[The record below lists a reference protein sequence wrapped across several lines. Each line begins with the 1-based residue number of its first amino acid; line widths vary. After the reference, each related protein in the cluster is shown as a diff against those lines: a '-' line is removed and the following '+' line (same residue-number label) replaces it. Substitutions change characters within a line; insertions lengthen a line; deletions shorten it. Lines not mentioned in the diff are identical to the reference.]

1 MAWKKTKYFLFTI
14 ITIILLIVNYLTP
27 IQNISKTPSNFKF
40 YKGEKVSFN
49 FNLPIK
55 VSFNTDKK
63 GILKINDNENK
74 SFLNLKKPFI
84 VETLD
89 QGKVN
94 INFNLFGFL
103 PIKRVSVDVVPT
115 LKVIP
120 GGQAI
125 GVRLNT
131 KGVLVVG
138 YSEIIGEDGK
148 IYSPYKE
155 GKIQIGDIIL
165 EVNSIKIK
173 QADDITEIA
182 NEQKGDVLNL
192 KINRKNSII
201 STSIHPVK
209 SKDDGQYRI
218 GLWVRDH
225 TAGIGTLTFYY
236 PEKNIYGALGHAIT
250 DIDTG
255 NILSVENGEIMK
267 SRITSID
274 QGKKSKPGELKGI
287 FMEEIDAVGNIEKNT
302 EFGIFGNM
310 YNDYKN
316 ELYDKP
322 IPVAYQSQVKEGPAK
337 ILSTIDNKGVQE
349 FDIQIIKKVSQDTA
363 NPKGMIIK
371 ITDKNLIRKTGGIIQ
386 GMSGS
391 PILQDGKLIGAVTH
405 VFVND
410 PTKGYGVYV
419 EWMINEMNSIIN
431 NNKHVFKN

>member
-1 MAWKKTKYFLFTI
+1 MTWKKLKYILFAVTVIFLLFI
-14 ITIILLIVNYLTP
+14 NYFTP

-40 YKGEKVSFN
+40 YKGEKISFN

-74 SFLNLKKPFI
+74 AFLDLKKPFI
-84 VETLD
+84 VETID
-89 QGKVN
+89 RGKVN

-103 PIKRVSVDVVPT
+103 PIKRVSVDVVPA

-120 GGQAI
+120 GGEAI

-131 KGVLVVG
+131 KGALVVG

-165 EVNSIKIK
+165 EVNGIKIK
-173 QADDITEIA
+173 QADDITKIA
-182 NEQKGDVLNL
+182 NEQKGNALNL
-192 KINRKNSII
+192 KINRKNSIVFTI
-201 STSIHPVK
+201 LHPVK
-209 SKDDGQYRI
+209 SRDDGQYRI

-236 PEKNIYGALGHAIT
+236 PEKKIYGALGHAIT

-267 SRITSID
+267 SRITSVD
-274 QGKKSKPGELKGI
+274 QGRRSKPGELKGL
-287 FMEEIDAVGNIEKNT
+287 FLEEIDAIGNIAVNT
-302 EFGIFGNM
+302 EFGIYGNM
-310 YNDYKN
+310 YKDYKN
-316 ELYDKP
+316 ELYNKP

-337 ILSTIDNKGVQE
+337 ILTTIDNNGVQE
-349 FDIQIIKKVSQDTA
+349 FNVQIIKKVSQDTA

-371 ITDKNLIRKTGGIIQ
+371 ITDKNLIKKTGGIIQ

-391 PILQDGKLIGAVTH
+391 PILQDGKLIGAITH

-410 PTKGYGVYV
+410 PTKGYGVYA
-419 EWMINEMNSIIN
+419 EWMINQMNSIIN
-431 NNKHVFKN
+431 DNKHVFKN